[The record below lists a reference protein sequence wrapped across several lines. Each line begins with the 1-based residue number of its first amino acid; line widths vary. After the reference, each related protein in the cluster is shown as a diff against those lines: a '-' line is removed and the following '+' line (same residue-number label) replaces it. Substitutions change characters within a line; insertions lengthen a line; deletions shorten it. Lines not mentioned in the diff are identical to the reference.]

1 MSSKVYFCSLKL
13 VCFPLSLYTLVNP
26 NTHLNPSSTAIR
38 FVISERKTASLIIPR
53 KLFFSFCICIGL
65 NHKEVNLNANDVR
78 KHKTHIESRI
88 RFGKTPQLKPQ
99 IRLFVFSSKVP
110 GENTNPCFETDNT
123 HTEKKKAK
131 QIWIFS
137 VC

>member
-1 MSSKVYFCSLKL
+1 MLLEIYYSLFKDTSSMYRSDNAWINSHSKTLSEMSSKVYFCSLKL
-13 VCFPLSLYTLVNP
+13 VCFPLSLCTLVNP

-38 FVISERKTASLIIPR
+38 FVISKRKTASLIIPR

-88 RFGKTPQLKPQ
+88 RFG
-99 IRLFVFSSKVP
+99 
-110 GENTNPCFETDNT
+110 
-123 HTEKKKAK
+123 EKLP
-131 QIWIFS
+131 S
-137 VC
+137 